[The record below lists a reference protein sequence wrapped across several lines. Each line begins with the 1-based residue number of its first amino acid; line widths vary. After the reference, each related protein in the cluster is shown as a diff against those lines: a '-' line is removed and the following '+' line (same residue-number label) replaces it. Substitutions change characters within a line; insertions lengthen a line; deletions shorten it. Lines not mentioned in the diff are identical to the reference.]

1 MTQLDDLQLM
11 ASVAAVNIRS
21 TVVSGT
27 WARAHPD
34 LVKRFSK
41 AMSQAGVWAN
51 KNQAESGTMLTK
63 YMKIAVVPG
72 MKRTIYAAKLD
83 PALVQPLI
91 DGAAKYGITKAT
103 FPATDIISPDAR

>member
-1 MTQLDDLQLM
+1 
-11 ASVAAVNIRS
+11 
-21 TVVSGT
+21 
-27 WARAHPD
+27 
-34 LVKRFSK
+34 
-41 AMSQAGVWAN
+41 
-51 KNQAESGTMLTK
+51 
-63 YMKIAVVPG
+63 MKIAVVPG